1 LIDEA
6 IGVVQDAR
14 VRAPRNFLFALA
26 VLLGSSALALLAG
39 AVLTGDTL
47 HDLLLNLGTEV
58 IGVWIT
64 VVLINGLW
72 NRREVATSASL
83 DETTQKLEKRR
94 GSQMSEEERQA
105 WRVFVDEYYALVS
118 AESLVDRV
126 RALPTYRRRI
136 RNLEAQC
143 RRTLQEFQQ
152 GETDAPW
159 TQQ

>member
-26 VLLGSSALALLAG
+26 VVLGSSALALLAG
-39 AVLTGDTL
+39 AALTGGTI
-47 HDLLLNLGTEV
+47 HDLFLNLGTEV

-64 VVLINGLW
+64 VILINGLW

-83 DETTQKLEKRR
+83 DETTQKLEERR

-105 WRVFVDEYYALVS
+105 WRVFVDDYYALVS

-126 RALPTYRRRI
+126 RVLPTYRRRI
-136 RNLEAQC
+136 RTLEARC
-143 RRTLQEFQQ
+143 HRTLQEFQRA
-152 GETDAPW
+152 ETTRP
-159 TQQ
+159 